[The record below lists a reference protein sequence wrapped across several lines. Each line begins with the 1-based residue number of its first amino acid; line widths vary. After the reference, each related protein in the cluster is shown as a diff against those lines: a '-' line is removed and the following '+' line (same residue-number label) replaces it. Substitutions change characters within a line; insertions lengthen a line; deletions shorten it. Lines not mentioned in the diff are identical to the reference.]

1 MEKKTEGRRSWSS
14 RRRMMRSPFSTP
26 MTKGRSSACAR
37 KTNFSLL
44 DRLRDAVLRLI
55 MLSALSKAATATPP
69 PQGRKS
75 NAPQRSNDGRH
86 YRYPY
91 DHHHHEP
98 HRSEAL
104 ADCIE
109 FMKKSATAAD
119 AEICG
124 AAAEDDGS
132 SHM

>member
-69 PQGRKS
+69 PQERKS
-75 NAPQRSNDGRH
+75 NAPQRSNDCHH
-86 YRYPY
+86 YGITGTLIIIIT
-91 DHHHHEP
+91 
-98 HRSEAL
+98 SL
-104 ADCIE
+104 
-109 FMKKSATAAD
+109 TAAKRWPI
-119 AEICG
+119 A
-124 AAAEDDGS
+124 
-132 SHM
+132 